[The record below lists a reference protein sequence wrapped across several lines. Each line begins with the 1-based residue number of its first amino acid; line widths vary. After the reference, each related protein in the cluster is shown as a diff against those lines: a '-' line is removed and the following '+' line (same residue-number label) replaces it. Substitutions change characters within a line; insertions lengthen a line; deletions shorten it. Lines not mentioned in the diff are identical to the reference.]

1 MRDWQSK
8 AHDGKAR
15 TFKLSQIG
23 WDLPP
28 TVLGTVERVNANVTQ
43 FWTFERH

>member
-8 AHDGKAR
+8 AHDDKHAH
-15 TFKLSQIG
+15 L

>member
-8 AHDGKAR
+8 AHDDKAR
-15 TFKLSQIG
+15 TFSLHKF
-23 WDLPP
+23 D
-28 TVLGTVERVNANVTQ
+28 VLGTVERVNANVTQ